1 MLYLKTNVLESVCS
15 AYNENIVGW
24 IGVMGL
30 STPSVLSSGLEP
42 GPVLPFNFATFHWM
56 WFFHE

>member
-1 MLYLKTNVLESVCS
+1 MLCLKTNVLESVCS

-42 GPVLPFNFATFHWM
+42 GPVLPFNFATFH
-56 WFFHE
+56 